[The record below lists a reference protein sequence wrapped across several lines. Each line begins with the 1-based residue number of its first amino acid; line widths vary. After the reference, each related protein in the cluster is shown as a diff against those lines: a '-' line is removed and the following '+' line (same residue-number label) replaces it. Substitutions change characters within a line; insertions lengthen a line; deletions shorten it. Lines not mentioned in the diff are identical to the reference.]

1 MNPKFDDVPSDQ
13 AYVVVHKDDLFA
25 GPDIEEKE
33 TNGFNQRT
41 VRTKVK
47 EVKGTLKRKQ
57 DDAGRVGRKE
67 YEKLREGYEKVRKGL
82 IVTPS

>member
-1 MNPKFDDVPSDQ
+1 MLCSQVLRQN
-13 AYVVVHKDDLFA
+13 L
-25 GPDIEEKE
+25 EKE

-47 EVKGTLKRKQ
+47 EVKGMLKRKQ

-67 YEKLREGYEKVRKGL
+67 YEKL
-82 IVTPS
+82 

>member
-1 MNPKFDDVPSDQ
+1 MLCSQVLRQN
-13 AYVVVHKDDLFA
+13 L
-25 GPDIEEKE
+25 EKE

-67 YEKLREGYEKVRKGL
+67 YDKLREGYEKVRKGL
-82 IVTPS
+82 ILGGRLHRMPEIAR

>member
-1 MNPKFDDVPSDQ
+1 MLCSQILRQN
-13 AYVVVHKDDLFA
+13 L
-25 GPDIEEKE
+25 EKE

-41 VRTKVK
+41 VRIKVK

-67 YEKLREGYEKVRKGL
+67 YDKLREGYEKVRKGL
-82 IVTPS
+82 ILGGRLHNMPEIAR